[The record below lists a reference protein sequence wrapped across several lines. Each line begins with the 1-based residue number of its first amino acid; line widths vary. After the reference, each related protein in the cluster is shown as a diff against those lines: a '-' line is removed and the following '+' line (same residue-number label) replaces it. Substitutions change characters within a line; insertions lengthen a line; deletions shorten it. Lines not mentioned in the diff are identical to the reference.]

1 MKSWRTKKK
10 LNKPVNI
17 SIPTRITDQKIPCV
31 YIDVYWII
39 KNWGPGPYRCYA
51 DNRRCFLGLSL
62 TRNRGEAHVLL
73 DEGSGK
79 IWTSSCWKKGNFIM
93 INELKYDQTQK
104 IWSSSLI
111 LSLYNPFKLEVQ
123 SKHQIHRS
131 SL

>member
-39 KNWGPGPYRCYA
+39 KNWGPGPYRCHA

-93 INELKYDQTQK
+93 INELKYGQTQK
-104 IWSSSLI
+104 IWSSSLN